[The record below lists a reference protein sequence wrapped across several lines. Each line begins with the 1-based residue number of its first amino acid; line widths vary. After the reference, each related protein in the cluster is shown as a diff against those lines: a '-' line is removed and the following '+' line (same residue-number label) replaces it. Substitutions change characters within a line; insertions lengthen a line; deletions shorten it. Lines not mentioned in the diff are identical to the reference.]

1 MTHHDWFVAEWALF
15 ASVWHCKG
23 LSKQEEDV
31 GVVVC
36 MMMVVICDDDGDD
49 DGGDDDDDDDDGGDD
64 HYDPGR
70 KSHNFPQGAPLIR
83 PHGWHQAMWVLP
95 IVVDDQL

>member
-1 MTHHDWFVAEWALF
+1 MVPCSQMVRHQAYPSISKPAALPMTHHDWFVAEWALF

-23 LSKQEEDV
+23 LSKQEENV

-49 DGGDDDDDDDDGGDD
+49 DDDDDDDD
-64 HYDPGR
+64 
-70 KSHNFPQGAPLIR
+70 L
-83 PHGWHQAMWVLP
+83 
-95 IVVDDQL
+95 